1 MQAEGTYPG
10 RRMKTRAI
18 CGLLAAAVCAA
29 PLGRGVAQALA
40 TPATGLAPAQGRMDP
55 TSDPPQAEPMAVERE
70 YDRFQDKTTIRIEGI
85 RPAVTRG
92 ESRIFIGATSS
103 CEGPE
108 VNGKPE
114 RVTLSILAVS
124 EEFQYVDSRDGLQF
138 ILLID
143 NQRVRVPVKFLKAGM
158 TRDSRNPK
166 TLETFTAVIEGK
178 VLASMATA
186 DVVEAQLG
194 AAEIKLGVVE
204 QLSLRRFAE
213 TVNLLAPLPKP
224 AATALD
230 AALSAGPVRADAI
243 ALHLAQAKVD
253 EAQEKVDRLMAACLA
268 RLDKSEAYQTAVKAA
283 RELEVKKDQT
293 PAGPQRGE
301 ISQQWLEAKAKMN
314 LIKSSALLE
323 DSELAAARREL
334 ADAQGAAKG
343 LQRTME
349 RSKVSAGPR

>member
-1 MQAEGTYPG
+1 MLDEGLSL
-10 RRMKTRAI
+10 RRWAGVVG
-18 CGLLAAAVCAA
+18 GLVAAVVCSA
-29 PLGRGVAQALA
+29 PIGHAQALQ
-40 TPATGLAPAQGRMDP
+40 TPAFSPAPAQGRMDP
-55 TSDPPQAEPMAVERE
+55 TTDPPQADPMPVERE
-70 YDRFQDKTTIRIEGI
+70 YDRFQDKTTVRVEGI

-92 ESRIFIGATSS
+92 ESRIFISATSS

-114 RVTLSILAVS
+114 KVTLSILAVS
-124 EEFQYVDSRDGLQF
+124 DEFQFVDARDALQF

-143 NQRVRVPVKFLKAGM
+143 NQRVRVPAKFVKAGM
-158 TRDSRNPK
+158 TRDSHNPK
-166 TLETFTAVIEGK
+166 TLETFTAVVEGK
-178 VLASMATA
+178 VLASMVTA
-186 DVVEAQLG
+186 DIVEAQLG
-194 AAEIKLGVVE
+194 ATEIKLGVVE

-253 EAQEKVDRLMAACLA
+253 EAQEKVDRLMAASLA
-268 RLDKSEAYQTAVKAA
+268 RLDKSDAYQAAVKAA

-323 DSELAAARREL
+323 DAELAAARRDL
-334 ADAQGAAKG
+334 ADAQTAVKG

-349 RSKVSAGPR
+349 RSRVSAGSH